1 MTHASLV
8 VMAAGLG
15 GRFGGVKQLAAVGP
29 AGEVILD
36 YTIRDAVEA
45 GLDEVVLIVRNDIKA
60 DTEAHVR
67 SVHGPGLHLTM
78 VCQDDLGPPRDKP
91 WGTVH
96 AVLSAAEVVSSPFVL
111 ANADDYYGPKSF
123 QLAVDNLS
131 AVNDNH
137 GLLVA
142 FELGK
147 TLPEN
152 GSVTRGVCNVVNG
165 RLAGIDET
173 GDLNRRQDGS
183 VGIGT
188 DRGDLDPTTPVSMNL
203 WAFDQTIM
211 DKLRTRWDVFYDLHA
226 DDPGSEC
233 LLPTEVGVLMTE
245 DGFLV
250 DVVAS
255 PETWTGL
262 TNPDDLEDVR
272 SIVATL
278 RS

>member
-1 MTHASLV
+1 
-8 VMAAGLG
+8 
-15 GRFGGVKQLAAVGP
+15 
-29 AGEVILD
+29 
-36 YTIRDAVEA
+36 
-45 GLDEVVLIVRNDIKA
+45 
-60 DTEAHVR
+60 
-67 SVHGPGLHLTM
+67 
-78 VCQDDLGPPRDKP
+78 
-91 WGTVH
+91 
-96 AVLSAAEVVSSPFVL
+96 VLSAAEVASSPFVL

-123 QLAVDNLS
+123 QLAVDSLP

-152 GSVTRGVCNVVNG
+152 GSVTRGVCNVING

-183 VGIGT
+183 VGIGA

-203 WAFDQTIM
+203 WAFDPTIM
-211 DKLRTRWDVFYDLHA
+211 DKLRTRWGVFYDLHA

-233 LLPTEVGVLMTE
+233 LLPTEVGFLMAE

-255 PETWTGL
+255 SETWTGL